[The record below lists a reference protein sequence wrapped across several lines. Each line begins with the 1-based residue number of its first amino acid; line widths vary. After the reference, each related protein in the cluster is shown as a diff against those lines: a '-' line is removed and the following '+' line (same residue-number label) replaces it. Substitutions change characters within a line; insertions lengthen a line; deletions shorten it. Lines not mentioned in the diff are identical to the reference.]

1 MNNRQ
6 HIQKKHPSQST
17 YTPVQNLY
25 QTRAFDIQQQ
35 PSHSSSGQENVDL
48 DADHEQSQ
56 YNRYNLPY
64 IPVNAP
70 GTEPPPPIQTQLN
83 SGEPTNYYQQ
93 GSADVPWYNRP
104 TYPNIPVNAPGTEPP
119 PPIQTKLNSGQPT
132 NYYQQGSADVA
143 WYNRPTYPN
152 IPVNAPGTEPPP
164 PIQTKLNSGEP
175 TNYYQQG
182 SADVAW
188 YNRPTYP
195 NIPVNAPGTE
205 PPPPIQTKLTIGQPG
220 DKYEQEADQVASQ
233 VVQQINSPVPVQSA
247 QGQTVQ
253 REDAT
258 PFEEEQVQA
267 KSISDTIQREEV
279 APFEEEQL
287 QAKSIS
293 DTIQREELPEE
304 EQLQGKSLKGE
315 IAATPNLE
323 TSIQGARGSG
333 QPLDENIRQPMEK
346 AFGGVDF
353 SQVKVHNDAVSD
365 QLNQSIQAR
374 AFTTGQDVFF
384 RGGEYDPGSRGGQEL
399 IAHELTHV
407 VQQTGAI
414 QRQLET
420 NQLDRQPSLQ
430 KSLTLIQL
438 VAEQNYTP
446 VSEEFDHTPGE
457 EEAAEIGQEA
467 LHSVGY
473 QKIIETALEA
483 GFLRTV
489 DSDEST
495 NFQTKLQANEGLILR
510 QVQAAATAGQ
520 VFTRYAITAG
530 VVSQMDS
537 PAPGPADVVAIGIL
551 IVGLAAAGYVLMAA
565 PGNQADTG
573 IMDEVQQLISAGTAV
588 TVCAALELL
597 MQSAK
602 QAGDTERI
610 KRIKKTQKAKGC
622 RHSRHS

>member
-119 PPIQTKLNSGQPT
+119 PPIQTKLNSGQ
-132 NYYQQGSADVA
+132 
-143 WYNRPTYPN
+143 
-152 IPVNAPGTEPPP
+152 
-164 PIQTKLNSGEP
+164 P

>member
-1 MNNRQ
+1 
-6 HIQKKHPSQST
+6 
-17 YTPVQNLY
+17 
-25 QTRAFDIQQQ
+25 
-35 PSHSSSGQENVDL
+35 
-48 DADHEQSQ
+48 
-56 YNRYNLPY
+56 
-64 IPVNAP
+64 
-70 GTEPPPPIQTQLN
+70 
-83 SGEPTNYYQQ
+83 
-93 GSADVPWYNRP
+93 
-104 TYPNIPVNAPGTEPP
+104 
-119 PPIQTKLNSGQPT
+119 
-132 NYYQQGSADVA
+132 
-143 WYNRPTYPN
+143 
-152 IPVNAPGTEPPP
+152 
-164 PIQTKLNSGEP
+164 
-175 TNYYQQG
+175 
-182 SADVAW
+182 
-188 YNRPTYP
+188 
-195 NIPVNAPGTE
+195 
-205 PPPPIQTKLTIGQPG
+205 
-220 DKYEQEADQVASQ
+220 
-233 VVQQINSPVPVQSA
+233 VQSA

>member
-83 SGEPTNYYQQ
+83 SGE
-93 GSADVPWYNRP
+93 
-104 TYPNIPVNAPGTEPP
+104 
-119 PPIQTKLNSGQPT
+119 PT